1 MDKTNTNKST
11 KLVKRLR
18 QLRKEYCMTQEKL
31 GQKLNLKAST
41 ISDYEND
48 ISFPDNENLIKLA
61 QIFKVTTDYLLG
73 ASNIRDRSILTPKDE
88 KDISKDLDKIKEQI
102 KNQENVI
109 ANCDGIEITEEDADY
124 LMKAIDLALHRIKQK
139 NKEKYTPKKYK

>member
-1 MDKTNTNKST
+1 MVRDDGSRSLTAFIS
-11 KLVKRLR
+11 VIEWPRIPAV
-18 QLRKEYCMTQEKL
+18 Y
-31 GQKLNLKAST
+31 LK
-41 ISDYEND
+41 DFGN
-48 ISFPDNENLIKLA
+48 IK
-61 QIFKVTTDYLLG
+61 I
-73 ASNIRDRSILTPKDE
+73 DE